1 MSQSQTTS
9 LNKWRREGQYFQI
22 NEDKKAFTKTEILV
36 KTSQEYAGG
45 VKSNKEDAKG

>member
-22 NEDKKAFTKTEILV
+22 NEGKKASYKNWNIGKTKP
-36 KTSQEYAGG
+36 QEYAGG
-45 VKSNKEDAKG
+45 EK